1 MTKKFEAH
9 FTSQKSISPS
19 FVYVSPSDAYNGM
32 FAVGILYIS
41 SSSGSWDS
49 STGIVKNFDF
59 KQNLLKSEE
68 EAILWAKN
76 WLANTFNCS
85 VTLNEVII

>member
-9 FTSQKSISPS
+9 FNSQKPISPS
-19 FVYVSPSDAYNGM
+19 FVYVSPSDTYNEM

-41 SSSGSWDS
+41 SSSGGRDS
-49 STGIVKNFDF
+49 STDIVKNFDF

-68 EAILWAKN
+68 EAVLWAKK
-76 WLANTFNCS
+76 WLADKFNCC
-85 VTLNEVII
+85 VTLVESTI

>member
-1 MTKKFEAH
+1 MTKKFEAN
-9 FTSQKSISPS
+9 FNSQKSISPS

-41 SSSGSWDS
+41 SSSGGRDS
-49 STGIVKNFDF
+49 STDIVKNFDF
-59 KQNLLKSEE
+59 KQNLLKSEK

-76 WLANTFNCS
+76 WLEDTFKSS
-85 VTLNEVII
+85 VTLDESSI